1 MFFHFIL
8 FLNFPFTQSK
18 PSPKSTS
25 IKCVKCQ
32 TFDIWHIK
40 TKNPFTTDV
49 LNAKKFSM
57 DEQYHSKFKMV
68 QTQTLNQKNN
78 FLLFFSLLS
87 IIYLTFSLS
96 SHISVSL
103 PSTSTFLSTILSP
116 LSLSQPL
123 SLSLSPSLTSRQSS
137 HIANL
142 AMVSSLLKATHLAM
156 VSLTFY
162 MFLDFN

>member
-1 MFFHFIL
+1 
-8 FLNFPFTQSK
+8 
-18 PSPKSTS
+18 
-25 IKCVKCQ
+25 
-32 TFDIWHIK
+32 
-40 TKNPFTTDV
+40 
-49 LNAKKFSM
+49 M

-123 SLSLSPSLTSRQSS
+123 SLSLPLSQAVNLHTQPISPWFLLCLKQLISPWFLLLSICFLTLISLPLKFGRRKR
-137 HIANL
+137 
-142 AMVSSLLKATHLAM
+142 KATKYNVVIINLYGLIFFKIVEM
-156 VSLTFY
+156 TC
-162 MFLDFN
+162 DRC